1 MLGEKLGA
9 PERDEETMHALF
21 KLVHGGLDHDAAPR
35 EPGTIQWDFP
45 DADPWHLV
53 VSNGDTRVAPG
64 RAPDPTV
71 TLEVGYEDLADL
83 IAGRVSGPALALRR
97 RMRPR
102 GDLRWLWQ
110 RAQHVPAL
118 EPPLLYREA
127 PVRSAPCPSEPTWS
141 APPSSCCSG

>member
-9 PERDEETMHALF
+9 PERDEETMDALF
-21 KLVHGGLDHDAAPR
+21 QLVHGGLDHGAAPR
-35 EPGTIQWDFP
+35 VPGTIQWDFP

-53 VSNGDTRVAPG
+53 VSNGDTHVAPG

-71 TLEVGYEDLADL
+71 TLEVGYEDFADL

-102 GDLRWLWQ
+102 GRSALAVAG
-110 RAQHVPAL
+110 AQHVPAL
-118 EPPLLYREA
+118 APPVHRA
-127 PVRSAPCPSEPTWS
+127 PVRSASVRWSEPIWS